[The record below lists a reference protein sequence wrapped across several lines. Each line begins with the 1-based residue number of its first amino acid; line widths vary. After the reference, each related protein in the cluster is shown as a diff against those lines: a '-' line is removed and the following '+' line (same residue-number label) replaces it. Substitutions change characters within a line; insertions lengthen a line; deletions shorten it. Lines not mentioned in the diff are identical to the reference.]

1 MSDLDR
7 YLTDEAVEK
16 AAQAL
21 HDQLSMECGALHAV
35 GQPLGDTIYDNERR
49 TDARAA
55 LTAAAPLIAA
65 KALEAAADDL
75 DLEDAAKTSGL
86 NNIDFDWDG
95 HYWEAVAEH
104 ALRACAAKLY
114 PS

>member
-1 MSDLDR
+1 MSE
-7 YLTDEAVEK
+7 YVTDEVVEK

-21 HDQLSMECGALHAV
+21 HDLRSMRSRALHEV
-35 GQPLGDTIYDNERR
+35 GQPLQDTVYGNERR
-49 TDARAA
+49 DDARAA
-55 LTAAAPLIAA
+55 LSAVAPLIAA

-86 NNIDFDWDG
+86 DNLDFDWDG
-95 HYWEAVAEH
+95 HYWESVAEH

>member
-1 MSDLDR
+1 MSE
-7 YLTDEAVEK
+7 YVTDEAVEK
-16 AAQAL
+16 VARDLWEHDSFYPWDVAL
-21 HDQLSMECGALHAV
+21 HDLRDRYRDE
-35 GQPLGDTIYDNERR
+35 
-49 TDARAA
+49 ARASLEA
-55 LTAAAPLIAA
+55 VAPLIAA

-86 NNIDFDWDG
+86 DNLDFDWAG